1 MDPKGGQGGQGGQDT
16 RRNELVAEEVAEE
29 GRGSELVVV
38 AAAAVALDQAV
49 IHIDMEKNCMT
60 GKNYSEKVIVELG
73 VVVERLDKVMYVA
86 VAVEQYCM
94 TNYYHHRKIEDY
106 SANTVVAE
114 AERPAYLSCS

>member
-1 MDPKGGQGGQGGQDT
+1 MDLKGVLRVQDT
-16 RRNELVAEEVAEE
+16 TKNELEAEEAAEE
-29 GRGSELVVV
+29 GMCSVLVVV
-38 AAAAVALDQAV
+38 VAVEALDQAV

-73 VVVERLDKVMYVA
+73 VVVEHLDKVMYVA

-94 TNYYHHRKIEDY
+94 TNYYHHRKIGDY